1 MLFRASIDLAL
12 EPMAAFDEFVAELSQ
27 ALTRV
32 GMRLEPR
39 KDGRISEGKV
49 EVGRV
54 LSWRPGKEV
63 LLEWRQADWKPD
75 EVTKMGV
82 RFESVPDGTRIT
94 IEHDEWGSLL
104 GDRRGELAGWFAG
117 EVDAPLFQAMGPT
130 RCGDWLHDREARRY

>member
-54 LSWRPGKEV
+54 LSWRPGKKCC
-63 LLEWRQADWKPD
+63 LSGARP
-75 EVTKMGV
+75 T
-82 RFESVPDGTRIT
+82 
-94 IEHDEWGSLL
+94 GSLTRL
-104 GDRRGELAGWFAG
+104 RRWG
-117 EVDAPLFQAMGPT
+117 
-130 RCGDWLHDREARRY
+130 